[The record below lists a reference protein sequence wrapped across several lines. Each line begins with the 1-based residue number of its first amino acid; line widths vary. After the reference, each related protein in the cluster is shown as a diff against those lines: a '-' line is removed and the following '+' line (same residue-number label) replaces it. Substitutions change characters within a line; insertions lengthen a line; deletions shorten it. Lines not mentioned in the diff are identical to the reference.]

1 MVIGRAGFG
10 RFQNPLRKMKPLDIQ
25 TSSDHWPCDN
35 PTRDVFQERTITM
48 TRRCCFTVVLCVFIL
63 GLVLAG
69 CSKITQA
76 NYDKIEMGMTYQEV
90 VDIIGAPDEM
100 QDVMGAKNCVWG
112 KDSKV
117 INIKFIGD
125 KVVFHS
131 AKGLS

>member
-1 MVIGRAGFG
+1 
-10 RFQNPLRKMKPLDIQ
+10 
-25 TSSDHWPCDN
+25 
-35 PTRDVFQERTITM
+35 M
-48 TRRCCFTVVLCVFIL
+48 TRRGCFTVVLCVFIL
-63 GLVLAG
+63 GFVLAG
-69 CSKITQA
+69 CSKLTQV

-112 KDSKV
+112 KESKV

-125 KVVFHS
+125 KVVYHS